1 MGCAQNNLKSGYSL
15 VTPQFLMIGTDEMPL
30 QSIAAIGE
38 GTSDNV
44 NIQTLDAAGYTVDS
58 YLWNDWVA
66 EKPCWVNDSFEPVED
81 VTFAAGQGLWIG
93 GASVEQGVQTAGKVG
108 KEDVVFNLRSGYVAT
123 GNPYPVAIDLQ
134 DIIAQGEGTSD
145 NVNIQTLD
153 AAGYTVDS
161 YLWNDWV
168 AEKPCWVND
177 SFEPVEGVI
186 IQPGQG
192 LWVGGSSTE
201 QSIRFPAPEL

>member
-1 MGCAQNNLKSGYSL
+1 LKSGYSL
-15 VTPQFLMIGTDEMPL
+15 VTPQFLTVGAEAMPL
-30 QSIAAIGE
+30 QAITAIGE

-81 VTFAAGQGLWIG
+81 VTFSAGQGLWVG

-108 KEDVVFNLRSGYVAT
+108 KDDVVFGLRSGYVAT

-177 SFEPVEGVI
+177 SFEPVEGVT